1 MAYSIEPKRPCRL
14 PPDRWVRGVP
24 APLQMLLALS
34 LAAGAVYL
42 AEVFWTGIATP
53 ARSLLYTVIHE
64 NGHALP
70 EVFSQDGAVLEMF
83 FNMDGSGYVISTG
96 GSDTMLRVGLGL
108 MLPVLVA
115 AFLMVLGL
123 LRFGLAI
130 TLGLIFIVLFWQ
142 AVFFGREHDMRVF
155 WTICYWALPALIV
168 AFCPWPLLRSTAVLI
183 YALTLTLGVIDALP
197 YLHIEYVDQPLPFTT
212 EIDPASQAAPSS
224 MQSPESEYKIPS
236 DIRQLADYWGAEEI
250 TQPRH
255 YIHALMTACALLAA
269 AAIINFILRNRS

>member
-1 MAYSIEPKRPCRL
+1 MAYSIEPKRPSRL

-24 APLQMLLALS
+24 APLQMLLALA
-34 LAAGAVYL
+34 LAAAAVYL
-42 AEVFWTGIATP
+42 AEVFWTDIATP

-64 NGHALP
+64 NGHAIP
-70 EVFSQDGAVLEMF
+70 EVLSQDGEVLEMF
-83 FNMDGSGYVISTG
+83 FNMDGSGYVLSTG

-115 AFLMVLGL
+115 ALLMVLGL

-183 YALTLTLGVIDALP
+183 YAVALTLGVIDALP
-197 YLHIEYVDQPLPFTT
+197 YLHVEYVDRPAPFTAGMEPT
-212 EIDPASQAAPSS
+212 PQAAPSS
-224 MQSPESEYKIPS
+224 IQSPERTYKIPS
-236 DIRQLADYWGAEEI
+236 DIRELADYWGAEEI
-250 TQPRH
+250 AQPRH
-255 YIHALMTACALLAA
+255 YIHALMIACALLAA
-269 AAIINFILRNRS
+269 AAIISFNLRYRS